1 MLELKNITKKFGD
14 QTVLAG
20 VDVTIADQ
28 KTLAIVGP
36 SGAGKTTL
44 LRIIAGLTSADSG
57 EMIWNGE
64 PTTAAK
70 MRQAGLIGVVF
81 QGFELFPNLTVRRNL
96 TLAPTLQGTTQAAA
110 TAQADQLLAE
120 LDLTAQADA
129 YPFSLSGGQ
138 KQRVAIA
145 RALALKP
152 QILLYD
158 EPTSALDPNLRQSV
172 ADLINSVKAQG
183 MTQVVVTHDMDFAQ
197 AVADET
203 LTVTKLGGGEA

>member
-1 MLELKNITKKFGD
+1 MLELKKITKKFGD

-44 LRIIAGLTSADSG
+44 LRIIAGLTPADSG

-96 TLAPTLQGTTQAAA
+96 TLAPTLQGTNQAAA
-110 TAQADQLLAE
+110 TAQADQLLTE

-203 LTVTKLGGGEA
+203 LTVAKLGGGEA